1 MGTTGCAHCIGL
13 ASGTMPRG
21 SSKRSTPSPTG
32 FSTTASARPR
42 SRRTEGDHMNLTRI
56 ISIKERV
63 AISSEWKPDER
74 DFILECISVAIKNA
88 KPRPDLSMEDFRIT
102 VIALRKAAH
111 TSHPDLAARERDIAY
126 RIARLIPPAFS
137 AEDGA
142 DAQ

>member
-1 MGTTGCAHCIGL
+1 MTSRSSAATSRARRWS
-13 ASGTMPRG
+13 ARSRNSGGPRC
-21 SSKRSTPSPTG
+21 
-32 FSTTASARPR
+32 RPR
-42 SRRTEGDHMNLTRI
+42 SRQERRLHSRLLLTEGDHMNLTRI

-111 TSHPDLAARERDIAY
+111 TSHPDLAA
-126 RIARLIPPAFS
+126 
-137 AEDGA
+137 
-142 DAQ
+142 